1 VNVIEER
8 QALGEAHGAVP
19 GGAQE
24 VVEPLPGVVAI
35 ADVQNALAVL
45 AREPGGC
52 LRPGGGRRRRRQCGG
67 PRRGGRWW

>member
-8 QALGEAHGAVP
+8 QALGAAGGAVP

-35 ADVQNALAVL
+35 ADVQDALAVL
-45 AREPGGC
+45 TREPGDA
-52 LRPGGGRRRRRQCGG
+52 
-67 PRRGGRWW
+67 